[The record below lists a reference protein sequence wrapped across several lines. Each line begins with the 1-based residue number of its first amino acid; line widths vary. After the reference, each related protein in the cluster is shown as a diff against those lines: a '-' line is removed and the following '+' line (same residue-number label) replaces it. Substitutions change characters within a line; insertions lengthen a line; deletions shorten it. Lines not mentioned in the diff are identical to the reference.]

1 MTSAAASPANSVPL
15 PLDFKKLLSARSLF
29 VFAVQMQSVILGWR
43 IYSLLHDPLALGM
56 IGLAEAIPA
65 LGLALY
71 AGYLVDRM
79 RPLMVYRRL
88 IYVSFL
94 SGLLVLAEHVFD
106 RQLSI
111 SHQAA
116 MLYGASF
123 LTGLARAFSQPS
135 IYAAV
140 PRLVSRAQLL
150 RATALNSTSMQI
162 ARVAGPA
169 LGGLA
174 FGFLGPIVASSLVC
188 IFLAMAIGFMLFI
201 KSDIPP
207 PEPTVKH
214 ASVQEE
220 LLSGI
225 HFVVK
230 HPILFPAMSLDM
242 ISVFFG
248 GVTGLLPIFAN
259 DILHVGAEGLGILRG
274 APALGAA
281 ITSIYLS
288 KYHSRART
296 GKWFLSSVASFG
308 VCILVFGLSRN
319 FLLSVAALFVSG
331 MVDSISMI
339 IRSTAVQLAS
349 PDYMRGKISAVNSI
363 FVGSS
368 NEIGEVESG
377 IAAKLIGTVPAVYF
391 GASMC
396 LLTVGIVSYYFPV
409 LRRMDL
415 NRFEE
420 TVG

>member
-1 MTSAAASPANSVPL
+1 MDPRLSSAPL
-15 PLDFKKLLSARSLF
+15 PIDYKKLLSARFLF

-43 IYSLLHDPLALGM
+43 IYELVHDPLALGM

-65 LGLALY
+65 IGLALY

-79 RPLMVYRRL
+79 RPLIVYRRL
-88 IYVSFL
+88 IYASLL
-94 SGLLVLAEHVFD
+94 SGFIVLSEHIFD
-106 RQLSI
+106 SELSLPV
-111 SHQAA
+111 QAG

-123 LTGLARAFSQPS
+123 MTGVARAFSQPAMFAS
-135 IYAAV
+135 V

-150 RATALNSTSMQI
+150 RATALNSSTMQV

-174 FGFLGPIVASSLVC
+174 FGFLGPVISSSMVC
-188 IFLAMAIGFMLFI
+188 VFLAVAIGFMIFI
-201 KSDIPP
+201 KTDLPP
-207 PEPTVKH
+207 PEQTVRH
-214 ASVQEE
+214 ASIKEE
-220 LLSGI
+220 LLSGVR
-225 HFVVK
+225 FVVK

-248 GVTGLLPIFAN
+248 GVTALLPIFAN
-259 DILHVGAEGLGILRG
+259 DILHVGAQGLGVLRG
-274 APALGAA
+274 APAFGAA

-288 KYHSRART
+288 RHHAKART
-296 GKWFLSSVASFG
+296 GKAFLSSVLGFG

-319 FLLSVAALFVSG
+319 YLLSVAALFFSG
-331 MVDSISMI
+331 AFDSVSMI

-377 IAAKLIGTVPAVYF
+377 VVAKLIGTVPAVYF
-391 GASMC
+391 GGLMC
-396 LLTVGIVSYYFPV
+396 VLTVGLISWRFPI
-409 LRRMDL
+409 LRKMDL

-420 TVG
+420 TVP